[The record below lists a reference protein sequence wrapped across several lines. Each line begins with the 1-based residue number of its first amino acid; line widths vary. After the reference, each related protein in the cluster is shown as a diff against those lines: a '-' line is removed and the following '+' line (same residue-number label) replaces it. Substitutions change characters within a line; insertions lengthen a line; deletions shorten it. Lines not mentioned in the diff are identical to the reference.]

1 MSKPSSSHLVR
12 LNKYLASCG
21 IASRRRAD
29 ELIDEGSV
37 KVNGKVVYVLGV
49 RIDPERD
56 KITVSGKPVRPE
68 LQKVYIMFHKPK
80 HVLTSMEDPQGRPTV
95 ADFFRRMPVRVFP
108 VGRLDWDTE
117 GLLLLTNDGEFAQK
131 VNHPSQE
138 IPKVYLAKVDGKPS
152 NEQLRKLTTGV
163 TIIGGRV
170 KALEATRLRGK
181 GTDQYDWIRIV
192 ITEGKNRQ
200 VRKMFEKIGFGVK
213 KLQRIA
219 IGQLRLANLKRGD
232 HVLLDPRDL
241 KKIFDRKVKKE
252 RPKSHKKNA

>member
-37 KVNGKVVYVLGV
+37 KVNGKVVYELGV

-95 ADFFRRMPVRVFP
+95 ADFFAVCLFGFSQL
-108 VGRLDWDTE
+108 VG
-117 GLLLLTNDGEFAQK
+117 
-131 VNHPSQE
+131 
-138 IPKVYLAKVDGKPS
+138 
-152 NEQLRKLTTGV
+152 
-163 TIIGGRV
+163 
-170 KALEATRLRGK
+170 
-181 GTDQYDWIRIV
+181 
-192 ITEGKNRQ
+192 
-200 VRKMFEKIGFGVK
+200 
-213 KLQRIA
+213 
-219 IGQLRLANLKRGD
+219 
-232 HVLLDPRDL
+232 
-241 KKIFDRKVKKE
+241 
-252 RPKSHKKNA
+252 